1 MRVLLIG
8 ADTSI
13 GIALQS
19 HLLRWGRHEVETLNS
34 SACRWKSERQ
44 AKKAAR
50 RGGCEAIIDARIIA
64 ASDSGEILHDI
75 DVKRCHWLAKACQRS
90 AIHYVYL
97 SSARVFSGSRG
108 RPYSELDTPDNEET
122 IGQLLS
128 QAENSVRETC
138 QAHLILRFGPIFSA
152 RGVNVLTHMLGQLTS
167 GGTLD
172 LNSHLQGCPVESMDA
187 ARVVAAVIDQVST
200 GADSWGTYNY
210 CSSDPTHCYEF
221 AEVLLASAS
230 QFSEFAPNSVQLQ
243 PAPEKEPLNRQLECS
258 LILNTFAI
266 KQVAWRGAIADAVK
280 HYFESQLQQEV
291 SS

>member
-13 GIALQS
+13 GMALQS
-19 HLLRWGRHEVETLNS
+19 HLLRWGRHEVETLNL

-50 RGGCEAIIDARIIA
+50 RGGCDAIIDARILA
-64 ASDSGEILHDI
+64 CSDSGEILHDI
-75 DVKRCHWLAKACQRS
+75 DIKRCHWLAKACQRS
-90 AIHYVYL
+90 GIHYVYL
-97 SSARVFSGSRG
+97 SSSRVFSGRRA
-108 RPYSELDTPDNEET
+108 RPYTELDEADNSET
-122 IGQLLS
+122 IGELLV
-128 QAENSVRETC
+128 QAESSVRDTC
-138 QAHLILRFGPIFSA
+138 EAHLILRFGPIFSS
-152 RGVNVLTHMLGQLTS
+152 RGINVLTHMLAQLID
-167 GGTLD
+167 GGTLE
-172 LNSHLQGCPVESMDA
+172 LGNNLHGCPVESMDA
-187 ARVVAAVIDQVST
+187 ARVVAAVVDQVST

-230 QFSEFAPNSVQLQ
+230 QFSEFGANSVQLQ
-243 PAPEKEPLNRQLECS
+243 LASEQEQLNRQLDCG

-266 KQVAWRGAIADAVK
+266 KQVAWRGAVADTVK
-280 HYFESQLQQEV
+280 QYFELKLQQEL